1 MVYTVAAVLLM
12 AVCLAQA
19 IAGFGIAWKNRRGNE
34 KFSHRNVNA
43 RNMGFQLGVTFTL
56 VIAFIGWTLLGGG

>member
-1 MVYTVAAVLLM
+1 MFYTVAAVLLLT
-12 AVCLAQA
+12 VCLAQA

-43 RNMGFQLGVTFTL
+43 RNMGFQLGVTFTMIIVFL
-56 VIAFIGWTLLGGG
+56 GWTLIGGG